1 MKKLHIKKTR
11 HQPESIAIT
20 VRPVVLA
27 NSELRRRETALA
39 DFLKVNGNTIRVVD
53 EVDGIFAPADAFD
66 VYLVTLDKIKGLKF
80 VGEQYGY
87 RIYEV
92 ESA

>member
-1 MKKLHIKKTR
+1 MKKLHIKTTPT
-11 HQPESIAIT
+11 QAESIAIT

-39 DFLKVNGNTIRVVD
+39 DFLKINGNTLRVVD
-53 EVDGIFAPADAFD
+53 EVDGIFTPADAFD
-66 VYLVTLDKIKGLKF
+66 VYLVTLDEIKGVKL

-87 RIYEV
+87 RIYEI
-92 ESA
+92 EPA